1 MTTTNFTRLTTEQKT
16 VWSRDLWKQARNQ
29 SFINKF
35 LGDGPNAIIQHITN
49 LTKSERGA
57 RAVMTLVPDLE
68 GDGVAG
74 DRALKGNEEQIKAF
88 DRVIRVDQLRNA
100 NISEGRMAEQKSI
113 VKFRET
119 SRDVLA
125 YWMADRCDQVA
136 FLTLSGVSYS
146 MKNTG
151 IARVGSDLINLEFAA
166 DVAAPT
172 NGRVLRWNGT
182 DKVLTTAGATS
193 QVTAADTPTY
203 NMFVQLKAYAKESY
217 VRGVRDGGAETYHA
231 FLSPKCMAKLKL
243 DPDYLANLRNAGPRS
258 VSSNP
263 LFSGGDAVMLDGII
277 FHEFRHVFNT
287 SQAVSGAG
295 KWGAG
300 LDIDGCQVL
309 FLGAQAMGMADIG
322 SPTWVEKDD
331 DYENQQGISVAKI
344 FGFLKPKFYTQYGA
358 FPSTDQDFGA
368 ISVYVAQ

>member
-16 VWSRDLWKQARNQ
+16 VWSRDLWKQARNV

-35 LGDGPNAIIQHITN
+35 LGDGPNAMIQHITQ
-49 LTKSERGA
+49 LTKTERGA

-88 DRVIRVDQLRNA
+88 DKVIRVDQLRNA

-113 VKFRET
+113 VRFRET

-125 YWMADRCDQVA
+125 YWAADRCDQIA
-136 FLTLSGVSYS
+136 FLTMSGVAYS

-172 NGRVLRWNGT
+172 NGRVLRWDSTN
-182 DKVLTTAGATS
+182 KVLVTAGTTAA
-193 QVTAADTPTY
+193 VTAADTPTY
-203 NMFVQLKAYAKESY
+203 NLFVQLKAYAKEAY
-217 VRGVRDGGAETYHA
+217 LRGIREGGDETYHA
-231 FLSPKCMAKLKL
+231 FLTPKAYAKLKL
-243 DPDYLANLRNAGPRS
+243 DPDYLANLRGAGPRS
-258 VSSNP
+258 TESNP
-263 LFSGGDAVMLDGII
+263 LFSGNTVKLDGIY

-287 SQAVSGAG
+287 SQAASGVG

-300 LDIDGCQVL
+300 LDVDGCQIL
-309 FLGAQAMGMADIG
+309 FVGAQALGMADIG
-322 SPTWVEKDD
+322 MPNWVEDDD
-331 DYENQQGISVAKI
+331 DYENQQAISISKI
-344 FGFLKPKFYTQYGA
+344 FGFLKPSFYTQYGA
-358 FPSTDQDFGA
+358 FPQTTQDFGV